1 MKKCVKVFN
10 NCHWKGGK
18 IKVEIANEYYKDR
31 LKRERD
37 ENECTDIESSN
48 DDDDINI
55 ITNTDNDT
63 INNTTTTTTTTTTT
77 PKDYIIIKKIRTGK
91 RIMISTVPSLEPLKS
106 KFKKIDVIAPPNTNN
121 NTNEKN
127 KKNKK
132 TKKNNN
138 ITDNSMIIY
147 HCGWKLSFDDDGNP
161 IKPEIPVTDE
171 ATTADSEVNDKEA
184 NGVNDDDIKPV
195 VSAKVVK
202 EVGGGVRRGFGTL
215 VSNNADKKKVTTT
228 STTDNTVNDKKE
240 ATTTTTGSDD
250 CGCLPMANEIPEN
263 DFIEHNPY
271 LSGLKILIFLF

>member
-48 DDDDINI
+48 DDDDVNI

-63 INNTTTTTTTTTTT
+63 IDNTTTNNTTTTS
-77 PKDYIIIKKIRTGK
+77 KDYIIIKKIRTGK
-91 RIMISTVPSLEPLKS
+91 RIMISTIPLLAPLKS
-106 KFKKIDVIAPPNTNN
+106 KFKKIDVIAPPNTNT
-121 NTNEKN
+121 NTNDKT

-147 HCGWKLSFDDDGNP
+147 HCGWKLAFDDDGNP
-161 IKPEIPVTDE
+161 IKPEIPVVTDE
-171 ATTADSEVNDKEA
+171 TTIADSEVNDKEA
-184 NGVNDDDIKPV
+184 NDVNDYDIKPV

-215 VSNNADKKKVTTT
+215 VSNNADKKKVTNT
-228 STTDNTVNDKKE
+228 SSTDNTANDKKE
-240 ATTTTTGSDD
+240 ATTGSDD
-250 CGCLPMANEIPEN
+250 CGCLPMANETAEN

-271 LSGLKILIFLF
+271 LSGLKTLISLF

>member
-48 DDDDINI
+48 DDDDVNI

-63 INNTTTTTTTTTTT
+63 INNTTTTTS
-77 PKDYIIIKKIRTGK
+77 KDYIIIKKIRTGK
-91 RIMISTVPSLEPLKS
+91 RIMISTVPSLAPLKS
-106 KFKKIDVIAPPNTNN
+106 KFKRIDVVAPPNTN
-121 NTNEKN
+121 E
-127 KKNKK
+127 K
-132 TKKNNN
+132 TKKNKNKN
-138 ITDNSMIIY
+138 TTDNSMIIY
-147 HCGWKLSFDDDGNP
+147 HCGWKLAFDDNGSP
-161 IKPEIPVTDE
+161 IKPEIPVVTDE
-171 ATTADSEVNDKEA
+171 TTIAESEINDKDA
-184 NGVNDDDIKPV
+184 KDVNDDDIKPV

-215 VSNNADKKKVTTT
+215 VSNNADKKKVTSTTT
-228 STTDNTVNDKKE
+228 STTDNTANDKKE
-240 ATTTTTGSDD
+240 ATAGSDD

-271 LSGLKILIFLF
+271 LSGLTILIFLF